1 MLEYQ
6 TGSLAPKGGRKDL
19 VMKTQR
25 RFRPEFKRQVI
36 EELLSGISSP
46 AQIIRRYQ
54 ISSGLLYH
62 WKKQYA
68 KGAFEN
74 PPDRTAALEE
84 RVRQLE
90 QLVGKLT
97 LENEF
102 LKKAVQRSLEPP
114 KKSGNSFLLTDPS
127 SKGSKGGAS

>member
-1 MLEYQ
+1 
-6 TGSLAPKGGRKDL
+6 
-19 VMKTQR
+19 MKTQR

-46 AQIIRRYQ
+46 AQIIRRYE

-74 PPDRTAALEE
+74 PPDQTAALEE

-90 QLVGKLT
+90 QIVGKLT

-114 KKSGNSFLLTDPS
+114 KKSANSLPLTGTF
-127 SKGSKGGAS
+127 SKGSKGGANL

>member
-1 MLEYQ
+1 M
-6 TGSLAPKGGRKDL
+6 R
-19 VMKTQR
+19 TQR
-25 RFRPEFKRQVI
+25 RFRPEFRRQVI
-36 EELLSGISSP
+36 EELLSGVSSP
-46 AQIIRRYQ
+46 AQIIRRYE

-62 WKKQYA
+62 WRKQYA

-74 PPDRTAALEE
+74 PPDQTAALEE

-102 LKKAVQRSLEPP
+102 LKKAVQRSLAPVQ
-114 KKSGNSFLLTDPS
+114 KNGS
-127 SKGSKGGAS
+127 SLPITSTFSKVSKGGANS

>member
-1 MLEYQ
+1 MRFPL
-6 TGSLAPKGGRKDL
+6 GSCTIG
-19 VMKTQR
+19 
-25 RFRPEFKRQVI
+25 
-36 EELLSGISSP
+36 
-46 AQIIRRYQ
+46 
-54 ISSGLLYH
+54 
-62 WKKQYA
+62 KKQYA

-74 PPDRTAALEE
+74 PPDKTAALEE

-114 KKSGNSFLLTDPS
+114 KKSGNSSLLTGTS
-127 SKGSKGGAS
+127 SKGSKGDANL

>member
-1 MLEYQ
+1 
-6 TGSLAPKGGRKDL
+6 
-19 VMKTQR
+19 MKTQR
-25 RFRPEFKRQVI
+25 RIHPEFKRQVV
-36 EELLSGISSP
+36 EEPLSGVSSP
-46 AQIIRRYQ
+46 AQIIRRYE

-62 WKKQYA
+62 WRKQYA

-97 LENEF
+97 GE
-102 LKKAVQRSLEPP
+102 
-114 KKSGNSFLLTDPS
+114 
-127 SKGSKGGAS
+127 

>member
-1 MLEYQ
+1 
-6 TGSLAPKGGRKDL
+6 
-19 VMKTQR
+19 MKTQR

-36 EELLSGISSP
+36 EELLSGVSSP
-46 AQIIRRYQ
+46 AQIIRRYE

-74 PPDRTAALEE
+74 PPDQTAALEE

-102 LKKAVQRSLEPP
+102 LKKAVQRSLEPRN
-114 KKSGNSFLLTDPS
+114 KSGNSLLRTDTS
-127 SKGSKGGAS
+127 SKGSKGGASL

>member
-1 MLEYQ
+1 
-6 TGSLAPKGGRKDL
+6 
-19 VMKTQR
+19 MKTQR

-36 EELLSGISSP
+36 EELLGGVCSP
-46 AQIIRRYQ
+46 AQLLRRYE

-62 WKKQYA
+62 RRKHYA

-74 PPDRTAALEE
+74 PPDQTAALEE

-102 LKKAVQRSLEPP
+102 LKKAVQRSLAPVQKNGSSLP
-114 KKSGNSFLLTDPS
+114 QTGSF
-127 SKGSKGGAS
+127 SKVSKGGANS